1 MKNWLLALVATIFVG
16 LGTGCISDRTSV
28 ANLPV
33 YTSPSGA
40 TVKTNGVIVGV
51 TPVNIPLSR
60 FTGKKGREVT
70 ISVALEGYQ
79 TQNFVMKS
87 GASWQGSA
95 FLLQRFPV
103 SFLFGKSACEPGSAL
118 DLVPRQIDAVLI
130 PLRPS
135 DQAR

>member
-1 MKNWLLALVATIFVG
+1 MKTLPALFSAVFLVI
-16 LGTGCISDRTSV
+16 GTGCIGDRTSV

-40 TVKTNGVIVGV
+40 TVKTNGVTVGV
-51 TPVNIPLSR
+51 TPTSISLSR
-60 FTGKKGREVT
+60 FTGKKGKEITV
-70 ISVALEGYQ
+70 SLELQGYQ

-87 GASWQGSA
+87 GPSWEGSA

-103 SFLFGKSACEPGSAL
+103 SFIFGKSAVEPGSAL
-118 DLVPRQIDAVLI
+118 DLVPKQIDAVLI
-130 PLRPS
+130 PLRPV